1 MFAQLDIFRTAGGL
15 ARHAALRQGVIAEN
29 IANADTP
36 GYAARDVAAFTDFMD
51 GTHAM
56 RRTRPS
62 HFGASDHPDRRI
74 SNTGTMPSANGNAVA
89 IETEMV
95 KAVEVRQQHDRALA
109 IYRSSLAL
117 LRASLGRR

>member
-1 MFAQLDIFRTAGGL
+1 MYAQLDIFRTAGGL
-15 ARHAALRQGVIAEN
+15 ARHAAVRQGIIAEN

-36 GYAARDVAAFTDFMD
+36 GYRPRDVTAFADMMD
-51 GTHAM
+51 PTQAM
-56 RRTRPS
+56 RRTRPG
-62 HFGASDHPDRRI
+62 HLGAADPAVQRI
-74 SNTGTMPSANGNAVA
+74 AGVGTMPSANGNAVSV
-89 IETEMV
+89 ETEMV